1 MFLKFLLNFLVAPL
15 KNLVAELQANRD
27 ANIAAIEATVGTGSQ
42 TAEAAVAGFLTSTAK
57 KEPILAFVVPL
68 AEPELL
74 ATVAAL
80 VAKGDSSIPALYD
93 AGVAFLTHE
102 ESVL

>member
-1 MFLKFLLNFLVAPL
+1 MFLKFLLGLLVAPL
-15 KNLVAELQANRD
+15 KNLVGELQANRD

-42 TAEAAVAGFLTSTAK
+42 TAEAAVAGFLTAEAK
-57 KEPILAFVVPL
+57 KVPILGIVVPL

-74 ATVAAL
+74 AAVAVL
-80 VAKGDSSIPALYD
+80 VQKGETSVPALYD
-93 AGVAFLTHE
+93 AGVAFLVHE